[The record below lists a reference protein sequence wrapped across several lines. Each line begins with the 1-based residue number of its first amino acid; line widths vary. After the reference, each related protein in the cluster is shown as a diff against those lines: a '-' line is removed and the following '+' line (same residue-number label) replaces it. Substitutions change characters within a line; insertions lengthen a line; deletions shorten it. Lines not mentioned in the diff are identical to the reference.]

1 MEFYQV
7 SDVMKMLGI
16 SQSKA
21 YVIIRDLNKELKA
34 KGYITINGKVPKLYF
49 DERLYCSG
57 SSSSKNSQKLK
68 AAR

>member
-7 SDVMKMLGI
+7 DDVMKMLGI

-21 YVIIRDLNKELKA
+21 YGIIRDLNKELKA
-34 KGYITINGKVPKLYF
+34 KGYIIINGKVPKIYF
-49 DERLYCSG
+49 EERLYCSG
-57 SSSSKNSQKLK
+57 SSKNSQKLK

>member
-7 SDVMKMLGI
+7 NDVMKMLGI

-34 KGYITINGKVPKLYF
+34 KGYITINGKVPKIYF
-49 DERLYCSG
+49 DERLYCQ
-57 SSSSKNSQKLK
+57 SKNSQKLK

>member
-7 SDVMKMLGI
+7 NDVMKMLGI

-21 YVIIRDLNKELKA
+21 YGIIRDLNKELKA
-34 KGYITINGKVPKLYF
+34 KGYITINGKVPKIYF
-49 DERLYCSG
+49 DERLYCS
-57 SSSSKNSQKLK
+57 NRNAQKLK